1 MITALVKPL
10 LYSDRDARNWL
21 AIRDCLVSPTTLGR
35 LEVTFASEQQ
45 KLEFF
50 LRFAQYAAT
59 RESVDRLL

>member
-21 AIRDCLVSPTTLGR
+21 AVRNCMVSPTTLGQ
-35 LEVTFASEQQ
+35 LEVEFPSEQQ

-50 LRFAQYAAT
+50 LRFSQYAAQQ
-59 RESVDRLL
+59 ESQ

>member
-1 MITALVKPL
+1 MPYTALVKPL

-21 AIRDCLVSPTTLGR
+21 AIRCCPVSPTTLGM

-50 LRFAQYAAT
+50 LRFAHYAGQQET
-59 RESVDRLL
+59 Q